1 MPHSLLL
8 GTGGTETEPY
18 LSPALLLKAGA
29 TVWGPREWEAEA
41 GGVRGRGWAA
51 TKFAHLA
58 CQSLN
63 LVPEEQRRGFTLDD
77 KRGGE
82 RPALPGRSVSNGLA
96 LRY

>member
-1 MPHSLLL
+1 ML
-8 GTGGTETEPY
+8 GIGGTETELY
-18 LSPALLLKAGA
+18 LSPGPPTKAGA
-29 TVWGPREWEAEA
+29 TVWGPRAWEAEA
-41 GGVRGRGWAA
+41 GGVRGQGWAA

-77 KRGGE
+77 KRVEE
-82 RPALPGRSVSNGLA
+82 RPALPGRSVSNGFA